1 MKTRTF
7 RMENLIEISKEEQRE
22 INGGFFGVDDLIIGL
37 TLGVAME
44 IISDWDNFKAGLSG
58 RPPVV
63 K

>member
-1 MKTRTF
+1 
-7 RMENLIEISKEEQRE
+7 MENLIEISKEEQRE

>member
-1 MKTRTF
+1 MKIQNF
-7 RMENLIEISKEEQRE
+7 ENLSEISIEEQRG
-22 INGGFFGVDDLIIGL
+22 INGGFFGLDDLVIGL
-37 TLGVAME
+37 VIGAAVE